1 VGVPHSV
8 QRNVGHLDRPHAGRP
23 FLAERVGIPNLAVP
37 VADHEHVVGGLA
49 QAEPEPHL
57 LLRLPVD
64 AQFSHHRRR
73 ERNGAATMACLGRLE
88 PQAMLPGLFQR
99 LLDRELAGVEIHIA
113 PAQATQALMAITA
126 TEDDCMIYW
135 AKKRCSLGAEI
146 PFMKVVGDLQLKLD
160 SPHELMMFSS
170 HPLSHEDYEVF
181 IGVPQ
186 RELLALFEGFIE
198 IQENELPDKL
208 IPLVRREDEFE
219 ERFPAIVAKL
229 RA

>member
-1 VGVPHSV
+1 
-8 QRNVGHLDRPHAGRP
+8 
-23 FLAERVGIPNLAVP
+23 
-37 VADHEHVVGGLA
+37 
-49 QAEPEPHL
+49 
-57 LLRLPVD
+57 
-64 AQFSHHRRR
+64 
-73 ERNGAATMACLGRLE
+73 
-88 PQAMLPGLFQR
+88 
-99 LLDRELAGVEIHIA
+99 
-113 PAQATQALMAITA
+113 MAITA

-170 HPLSHEDYEVF
+170 HPLSHKDYEVF

-186 RELLALFEGFIE
+186 RELLALFEGFTE
-198 IQENELPDKL
+198 IQENELPGKL

-219 ERFPAIVAKL
+219 ERFPAIAAKL